1 MLGGLTAFGFYVID
15 TIGVDQSWF
24 GGIQSARLALSMTFL
39 AVSIFCVAKLGFVTR
54 HYASLFTLVATVF
67 VGFGC
72 FIAYEGHKNEWPEGL
87 LWAVD
92 MTLVICIVVLFGFS
106 RLSALA
112 STAIASVGA
121 IATIMFLLT
130 SSDIDKAQ
138 TAGMSIHLLIIAIC
152 CFSLRHGIE
161 RREWVSLYFCQG
173 EPSPQSLCQGVGA
186 GQAGGRRR

>member
-1 MLGGLTAFGFYVID
+1 MPYERQAYGSPSDKLLVAEFQQVYRKPAARYLALACMLGGLTAFNFYVID
-15 TIGVDQSWF
+15 AIGVDQSWF
-24 GGIQSARLALSMTFL
+24 GGMQSARLALWVMFL
-39 AVSIFCVAKLGFVTR
+39 VASLFCVAKLDFVTR
-54 HYASLFTLVATVF
+54 HYASLLTLVATLF

-72 FIAYEGHKNEWPEGL
+72 FIAYERHKNEPPEGL

-92 MTLVICIVVLFGFS
+92 MTLVICIAVLFGFS

-138 TAGMSIHLLIIAIC
+138 IARMSI
-152 CFSLRHGIE
+152 
-161 RREWVSLYFCQG
+161 
-173 EPSPQSLCQGVGA
+173 QSTF
-186 GQAGGRRR
+186 